1 MDDYQHHLFFE
12 ARDLTDTEKN
22 KIRRHFFKKRE
33 SGGGECGMIEKIGD
47 STYKISFKEKEDQER
62 VLQRK
67 FHNIV
72 LPSGELQLTIS
83 QTSESQDPENAVQ
96 SGAPKHDEP
105 KKKVMEKRVNLPTD
119 LIAFITSS
127 GAISKYQ
134 ACFQQSFRN
143 PVSLEVGSDLV
154 LSSLSSADLD
164 EALAI
169 VLRDLS
175 VTNVELQGAAAVPP
189 DLDRVKELM
198 IKAKNEENC
207 RELRVD
213 VSFIPGP
220 TGTAKV
226 RLVGYNENVNKL
238 KEVLHEY
245 QMNQVGIQELLK
257 LPVPELVDCFDK
269 FLNMTEVKQ
278 TRVNLKPSHVP
289 DPCVLVS
296 GPRRLVKEVQ
306 AELSKALSSLM
317 SDRLVIDGP
326 GARQYFQAEGKVGKE
341 LVESSC
347 HVLIREQK
355 GRNSPNV
362 KSFSTTGVT
371 PTPAPRMLQTSPR
384 SIAVN
389 KTSLEIKLGSLVDEQ
404 VNVLVVPMINRQPT
418 STRIGNCL
426 LKRAG
431 SALKSKFDSMESTS
445 MLAPGDVLQ
454 VDAPSSLGCSKLFFI
469 ECLPWDG
476 VRGRSVQALSNGLRR
491 CLDLCVQ
498 QNLSSVAFPVI
509 GPGILL
515 KFPLGEAIQ
524 VLTECIG
531 QFGLSA
537 SSGSLTNI
545 HIVIK
550 PDYPDSEKCYHDVY
564 KQLSINMNQGGQAI
578 FRSLSSD
585 LNDITMTLRSGVKL
599 QLVFGDITNETT
611 DLIVNTTDFKNF
623 QKDGVCKDILTV
635 AGPEVVAKLKAAVVN
650 RPEAVVSQPGF
661 FPCKKILHVCGE
673 KDAEIVEQLVCRII
687 KYCERSEFKSVAIP
701 AICAGAGG
709 LDPGVVAAAILRGI
723 KTATSSTSLN
733 FLTDIHLVLI
743 KINVFLAFKEKAM
756 QMFSTAV
763 INRVSVPQLP
773 QVQQQQPPSSVSS
786 DAIHTTSTSQS
797 VFLFLGLS
805 RKEVDDAMTKMK
817 ELYQTQCS
825 TQTFK
830 KEELAGLTADDME
843 DLKELVET
851 QGLCMQRDQSGQGSL
866 TVSGLKDGVN
876 QVMQMINV
884 FLQGSL
890 RRERR
895 VRKEEDLYT
904 RVAWCILAHDNW
916 QRLPKT
922 ANHNLENKDVANGIV
937 DAQGTKWSVNLQ
949 RFEATRMMGFV
960 TAKLKRLVNL
970 PDFTFPLYW
979 DNMADDENMKV
990 VVLQPSSAEYRTVKE
1005 AFKRTVPKTV
1015 MKIERLQ
1022 NVPLR
1027 RAYEVQKKNLS
1038 DKNKQEGG
1046 AGEKLLYHGTTED
1059 NCDSIM
1065 KTGFDRRFAGQNATA
1080 YGQGTYFAVKASYS
1094 ANPTYSRPAADG
1106 TQLMFVARVL
1116 TGIYTQGRSDMKVP
1130 PPRSYLQSDDR
1141 YDSVVNRRDNP
1152 SMYVVFHDNQA
1163 YPDYLITFK

>member
-1 MDDYQHHLFFE
+1 
-12 ARDLTDTEKN
+12 
-22 KIRRHFFKKRE
+22 
-33 SGGGECGMIEKIGD
+33 MIEKIGD
-47 STYKISFKEKEDQER
+47 NTYKISFKEKEDQER

-67 FHNIV
+67 FHNIAF
-72 LPSGELQLTIS
+72 PSGELQLTVS
-83 QTSESQDPENAVQ
+83 QTSESQGPENVVQ

-105 KKKVMEKRVNLPTD
+105 KKKVMEKRVNLPPD

-143 PVSLEVGSDLV
+143 LVSLDLGSELV
-154 LSSLSSADLD
+154 LSSVSSDDLD
-164 EALAI
+164 EAFAV

-175 VTNVELQGAAAVPP
+175 VANVELQGAAAVPP
-189 DLDRVKELM
+189 DLDRVKEIM
-198 IKAKNEENC
+198 IKAKNEANC
-207 RELRVD
+207 HELRVD

-220 TGTAKV
+220 SGTTKV
-226 RLVGYNENVNKL
+226 RLVGYSENVDKL

-245 QMNQVGIQELLK
+245 QMNQVGTQELLK
-257 LPVPELVDCFDK
+257 LPFPELVDCFDK
-269 FLNMTEVKQ
+269 FLSMTDVKQ
-278 TRVNLKPSHVP
+278 NRVTLKPSHVP
-289 DPCVLVS
+289 YPCVVVS
-296 GPRRLVKEVQ
+296 GPRCLIKEVQ
-306 AELSKALSSLM
+306 AELSKALSSLL
-317 SDRLVIDGP
+317 SDRLVLDGP
-326 GARQYFQAEGKVGKE
+326 GARQYFQAEGKVSKE

-347 HVLIREQK
+347 HVLIREQQ
-355 GRNSPNV
+355 GLNSPNV
-362 KSFSTTGVT
+362 KSSSTGVT
-371 PTPAPRMLQTSPR
+371 PIPTPRTLQTSPR

-389 KTSLEIKLGSLVDEQ
+389 RTSLEIKLGSLVDE
-404 VNVLVVPMINRQPT
+404 
-418 STRIGNCL
+418 
-426 LKRAG
+426 
-431 SALKSKFDSMESTS
+431 
-445 MLAPGDVLQ
+445 Q

-476 VRGRSVQALSNGLRR
+476 VRGQSVQALSNGLKR

-498 QNLSSVAFPVI
+498 QHLCSVAFPVI
-509 GPGILL
+509 GPGIVL
-515 KFPLGEAIQ
+515 KFPLREAIQ
-524 VLTECIG
+524 VLTESIG
-531 QFGLSA
+531 QFGLTA
-537 SSGSLTNI
+537 SSGSLSNI
-545 HIVIK
+545 HIVVK
-550 PDYPDSEKCYHDVY
+550 PDYPDSEECYHDVY
-564 KQLSINMNQGGQAI
+564 KQLSMKMNQGGQAI
-578 FRSLSSD
+578 FRSLRSD
-585 LNDITMTLRSGVKL
+585 VDDITMTLSSGVKL

-611 DLIVNTTDFKNF
+611 DVIVNTTNFRNF

-635 AGPEVVAKLKAAVVN
+635 AGPEVEAELKAAIVN
-650 RPEAVVSQPGF
+650 RGQSFASHPGF
-661 FPCKKILHVCGE
+661 FPCEAILHVNGH
-673 KDAEIVEQLVCRII
+673 KDAGIIEQLVCDVIE
-687 KYCERSEFKSVAIP
+687 YCETSELESVAIP

-709 LDPGVVAAAILRGI
+709 LDPGVVASAILRGV
-723 KTATSSTSLN
+723 KTATSTTSLN

-756 QMFSTAV
+756 QMFPTAV

-773 QVQQQQPPSSVSS
+773 QVQQQQQPPSSVSS
-786 DAIHTTSTSQS
+786 GTLHTTSTSNQS

-805 RKEVDDAMTKMK
+805 RKDVDDAMTKLK
-817 ELYQTQCS
+817 ELYQAQCS

-843 DLKELVET
+843 DLKQLVKT
-851 QGLCMQRDQSGQGSL
+851 QGLCMQMDQSGQGSL

-890 RRERR
+890 RREVR

-904 RVAWCILAHDNW
+904 RVAWCILAHAGNW

-922 ANHNLENKDVANGIV
+922 ANHNLENKDVAGGIE
-937 DAQGTKWSVNLQ
+937 DAQGIKWRVDLQ
-949 RFEATRMMGFV
+949 KFEATRIMGFV

-970 PDFTFPLYW
+970 SDFTFPLYW
-979 DNMADDENMKV
+979 DNMADDENLKV
-990 VVLQPSSAEYRTVKE
+990 VVLQPSSQEYRTVKE
-1005 AFKRTVPKTV
+1005 AFKRTVSKTV

-1022 NVPLR
+1022 NVHLR

-1065 KTGFDRRFAGQNATA
+1065 KTGFNRRFAGQNATS
-1080 YGQGTYFAVKASYS
+1080 YGLGTYFAVKASYS
-1094 ANPTYSRPAADG
+1094 ASPTYSRPAFDG

-1116 TGIYTQGRSDMKVP
+1116 TGLYTQGTSSMKVP
-1130 PPRSYLQSDDR
+1130 PPRNALQSDDR
-1141 YDSVVNRRDNP
+1141 YDSVVNRINNP